1 MIRQQ
6 DRIHGL
12 TKEILGD
19 RYIHLEVLHCQFQE
33 DFRGEDSLLACR
45 VRTAEG
51 ETTIEG
57 HGVGIVDA
65 FFKGLLIRL
74 SRDYPS
80 LKTVSIDKFTVQA
93 KASSGRQS
101 SMADSLAVV
110 TVGMS
115 NSVGRHFEFQH
126 ESRSV
131 TRSSIEATLL
141 AVEYFV
147 NSECA
152 FIECFRAMKSA
163 KEQRRQ
169 DLVER
174 YTSLMSE
181 LVKNTSYSEVIEQIR
196 EEMRQ

>member
-1 MIRQQ
+1 MIHQQ

-12 TKEILGD
+12 TKEVLGEQ
-19 RYIHLEVLHCQFQE
+19 YIHLEVIDCRLHE
-33 DFRGEDSLLACR
+33 DYRGEDTLVACR
-45 VRTAEG
+45 FKEDDS

-57 HGVGIVDA
+57 RGVGLIDA
-65 FFKGLLIRL
+65 FFNGLLARL
-74 SRDYPS
+74 SEEYPS
-80 LKTVSIDKFTVQA
+80 LKTVSIDKFTVDA
-93 KASSGRQS
+93 KISSGRHS

-110 TVGMS
+110 TVGIRNS
-115 NSVGRHFEFQH
+115 NGDHFEFEH

-131 TRSSIEATLL
+131 TRSSIQATLQ
-141 AVEYFV
+141 AAEYFM
-147 NSECA
+147 NSERA
-152 FIECFRAMKSA
+152 FIECFRALKSG

-196 EEMRQ
+196 EEMQS

>member
-1 MIRQQ
+1 M
-6 DRIHGL
+6 
-12 TKEILGD
+12 
-19 RYIHLEVLHCQFQE
+19 
-33 DFRGEDSLLACR
+33 
-45 VRTAEG
+45 
-51 ETTIEG
+51 
-57 HGVGIVDA
+57 
-65 FFKGLLIRL
+65 
-74 SRDYPS
+74 
-80 LKTVSIDKFTVQA
+80 
-93 KASSGRQS
+93 
-101 SMADSLAVV
+101 AVV

-115 NSVGRHFEFQH
+115 NSSGCHFEFQH

-152 FIECFRAMKSA
+152 FIECFRALKSA

-196 EEMRQ
+196 EEMQQ